1 MKASAVRTTRL
12 AAVSA
17 LSGLVLFALLIS
29 MGCDETQ
36 TPANT
41 PTAGGEESHRGG
53 DSSKPASN
61 GAGERAGIEA
71 GGTVAGPDTV
81 GLTNGGAI
89 ASSDVGGRPS
99 AGGSQSTAGQVAA
112 LAGEPIVGGG
122 GEAVNGGGEP
132 VMAGESHQQVAERCQ
147 RRVCKISPVGR
158 CRP

>member
-53 DSSKPASN
+53 TALN
-61 GAGERAGIEA
+61 RHQMGGERAGIEA
-71 GGTVAGPDTV
+71 GGTVAGPDT
-81 GLTNGGAI
+81 
-89 ASSDVGGRPS
+89 SD
-99 AGGSQSTAGQVAA
+99 
-112 LAGEPIVGGG
+112 
-122 GEAVNGGGEP
+122 
-132 VMAGESHQQVAERCQ
+132 
-147 RRVCKISPVGR
+147 
-158 CRP
+158 